1 MDMSKSELPR
11 TGAATTIML
20 EAHKTTGEQPME
32 LFITDEHTEY
42 YLAVQSVGDSNRG
55 QLAGLFGW
63 VALGMLCLEMFL
75 MFKGQWE
82 SVLMGLV
89 MSVAFFLVP
98 FFWEILRPLPLPIL
112 FNRRTR
118 EVYLEHEGEL
128 FHSPWDGIVAVANE
142 YQLVGTQIGGLQSA
156 SLEIRMWQFENPENA
171 LMVSLGS
178 PFGKS
183 LEMQKGFWEYI
194 RSYMNNGPYFDEYG
208 NNSESDAFVQS
219 QLSVRPRMSDS
230 FKQTLERIKQ
240 AKRESGGKNYLRG
253 IDILGLVLDLCFYPT
268 CRIQELTY
276 SLAKRRSRN
285 LWPKIVTDRL
295 KANGPTTRLVDLEH

>member
-1 MDMSKSELPR
+1 MNKSELPR
-11 TGAATTIML
+11 TSAATTIML

-42 YLAVQSVGDSNRG
+42 YLALQAGGCADRGLWTGVLGGFGGCASVGLTLI
-55 QLAGLFGW
+55 LAIQGIFDYMMLGLG
-63 VALGMLCLEMFL
+63 VFL
-75 MFKGQWE
+75 F
-82 SVLMGLV
+82 V
-89 MSVAFFLVP
+89 VP
-98 FFWEILRPLPLPIL
+98 FLWEVVCPLPLPIL

-118 EVYLEHEGEL
+118 EVYFDREGKL
-128 FHSPWDGIVAVANE
+128 FHTPWDGIGAVANE
-142 YQLVGTQIGGLQSA
+142 FQLVGPHIGGMQSA

-240 AKRESGGKNYLRG
+240 AKRESGGKNYLRS
-253 IDILGLVLDLCFYPT
+253 IDVLGLVLDLCFYPT